1 MSKDSFLLT
10 HFFLMLLN
18 IEKHGKLFL
27 HNIFHRNKQSVNIPN
42 NLLLWMEGGSLA
54 KFIGLFYHL
63 YLLQDNLTCKRRK
76 LPFANKNNFFHTIL
90 SHIMDPTMKFANKE

>member
-1 MSKDSFLLT
+1 
-10 HFFLMLLN
+10 MLLN
-18 IEKHGKLFL
+18 IKKHGKLFL

-54 KFIGLFYHL
+54 KFIGPLLFYHL

-76 LPFANKNNFFHTIL
+76 LPFANK
-90 SHIMDPTMKFANKE
+90 E